1 MPARRAVY
9 HPRSKSAMKP
19 VVPAAMIVILPNLN
33 EAIADLGGRLLP
45 FGWAKLLW
53 RLKGGQLTTARVPLM
68 GVRRAFASTAL
79 GAALAFAVIDAAR
92 HGALRAGFPYVEMS
106 WILEDNL
113 PMRRI
118 IDRAGGRVYKT
129 YRIYEKAL
137 V

>member
-1 MPARRAVY
+1 MVAPEGAAPGDGAR
-9 HPRSKSAMKP
+9 
-19 VVPAAMIVILPNLN
+19 AA
-33 EAIADLGGRLLP
+33 DG
-45 FGWAKLLW
+45 
-53 RLKGGQLTTARVPLM
+53 
-68 GVRRAFASTAL
+68 GVRRTFASTAL

-92 HGALRAGFPYVEMS
+92 HGALRAGFRSVEMS